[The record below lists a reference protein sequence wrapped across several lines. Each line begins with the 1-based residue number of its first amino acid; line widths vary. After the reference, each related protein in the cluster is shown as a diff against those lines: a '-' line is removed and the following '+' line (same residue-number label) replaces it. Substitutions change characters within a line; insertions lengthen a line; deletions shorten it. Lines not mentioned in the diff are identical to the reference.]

1 MAVLLFANGDLEEIE
16 WIRPYLATA
25 TAVIAADGG
34 SKHLFRLGHLPDL
47 VIGDMD
53 SLPRQAREW
62 LLEGNVPLIVAPE
75 KKDETDLEL
84 ALLYASEHYKEE
96 ILIFAA
102 FGGRLDQTLAN
113 IFLLALPAL
122 SGERIKLMSP
132 QQRAWLVTDRSEIQG
147 DIGDRV
153 SLIPLGGEVLVRQ
166 TQGLQWPLVDETLA
180 FGPARGVSNVMTS
193 SAAAVAVG
201 SGTLLCIHTRQGWQR

>member
-16 WIRPYLATA
+16 WIKPYLATA